1 MAETGKTEIKSFGFR
16 RTVGYYL
23 TQLPVQLLAKT
34 SITPNAVS
42 WFGVLIT
49 LVAAALIITG
59 HLLAAGI
66 TVLAAGFF
74 DMLDGALARSTD
86 RVSKFG
92 AILDSTLDRFSEAA
106 LLLSLLAV
114 YAGQQSM
121 LGIWAVGLALLG
133 SYLVSYIRARAEGVG
148 IDCEVGIFARPERVV
163 VLALGLLLAPVN
175 YVFLTAALGIIIVFS
190 FIAAGQRLYHAWR
203 QTLK

>member
-1 MAETGKTEIKSFGFR
+1 MTEARAAEAKKSGFR

-23 TQLPVQLLAKT
+23 TQLPAQLLAKT

-42 WFGVLIT
+42 WFGVLLT
-49 LVAAALIITG
+49 LGAAALIITG
-59 HLLAAGI
+59 HLFAAGI
-66 TVLAAGFF
+66 MVLVAGFF
-74 DMLDGALARSTD
+74 DMLDGALARSTQ
-86 RVSKFG
+86 RVTKFG

-133 SYLVSYIRARAEGVG
+133 SYLVSYIRARAEGMG
-148 IDCEVGIFARPERVV
+148 IDCEVGIFARPERVIT
-163 VLALGLLLAPVN
+163 LALGLLLAPVN
-175 YVFLTAALGIIIVFS
+175 SAFLTAALGIIIVFS
-190 FIAAGQRLYHAWR
+190 FIAAGQRLHHSWIETR
-203 QTLK
+203 K